1 MREEEIKQLEIDKIH
16 WRDLYREQLEKNK
29 RLEQEN
35 EKLKEELERY
45 KKQYEHTMG
54 ED

>member
-16 WRDLYREQLEKNK
+16 WRDLYWEECEKNK
-29 RLEQEN
+29 RLKAEN
-35 EKLKEELERY
+35 EKLKAELERY

-54 ED
+54 EE